1 MKTLGRLLL
10 ITITTCLLV
19 QAVRLIVLAF
29 KRSYAPSRIMGE
41 AAICLAVM
49 FIVSRLYRRI

>member
-10 ITITTCLLV
+10 IAVTICLLV
-19 QAVRLIVLAF
+19 QSVRLIALAF

-41 AAICLAVM
+41 AAICLVVM
-49 FIVSRLYRRI
+49 LIVSRLYRRI